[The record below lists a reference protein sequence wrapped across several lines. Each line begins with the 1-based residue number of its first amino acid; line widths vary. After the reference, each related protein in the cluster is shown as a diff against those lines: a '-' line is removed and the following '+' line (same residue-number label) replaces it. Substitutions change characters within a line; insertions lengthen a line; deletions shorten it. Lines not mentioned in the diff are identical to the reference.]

1 MIRAILENSDF
12 RGIARLYKIQTL
24 AGSREPEPAPQTHP
38 RFSYSARSQHLR
50 PTRDS
55 DSVTP
60 RAVAG
65 GIFSKR
71 RTDPSAGQVAQYQHS
86 RAACCCFSDGQLRV
100 FASGDQVGATARP

>member
-38 RFSYSARSQHLR
+38 RFSYSARRQHLR

-65 GIFSKR
+65 GIFFQAPHGPKCWAGG
-71 RTDPSAGQVAQYQHS
+71 TVSA
-86 RAACCCFSDGQLRV
+86 FTRV
-100 FASGDQVGATARP
+100 MLLCQ